1 MLTEI
6 IKKEIECVNDKSLEE
21 SKSLNLRRQQETAT
35 ILYVGNLVENNYE
48 TFLDALT
55 LLQKGQRNP
64 EGVYTKIKSKIEHLN
79 NVAMSNSGQIM
90 RPVTQIY
97 GGDEWVKLG
106 WGEYVGTPGHFNVI
120 MTDKGEEIVNAYR
133 VSQDLSSLEDTLG
146 EGWKT
151 ARASYHS
158 LSNIKPKP

>member
-1 MLTEI
+1 MLNEI
-6 IKKEIECVNDKSLEE
+6 IKND
-21 SKSLNLRRQQETAT
+21 TAAT
-35 ILYVGNLVENNYE
+35 KYVADLVDNNYE

-90 RPVTQIY
+90 RPVTKIY

-106 WGEYVGTPGHFNVI
+106 WGEYVKFPNSDEFRVI
-120 MTDKGEEIVNAYR
+120 LTDEGERIVNEYR
-133 VSQDLSSLEDTLG
+133 ASQKLNSLEVTLG
-146 EGWKT
+146 ENWNV
-151 ARASYHS
+151 ARNHYHS
-158 LSNIKPKP
+158 LSKLNH